1 MFPLLQRPDKSK
13 AAKAAARE
21 ALALPEEVQEQVELR
36 GSTALTDEEL
46 RELVPKA
53 KGTTKTALQASA
65 VPVATAHEL
74 KALIRAEGLP
84 KVTHRRRRW

>member
-1 MFPLLQRPDKSK
+1 M
-13 AAKAAARE
+13 
-21 ALALPEEVQEQVELR
+21 
-36 GSTALTDEEL
+36 
-46 RELVPKA
+46 PKA

-84 KVTHRRRRW
+84 KVNSSKKAVVAAVLREHWGLR